1 MATSIPQNTS
11 SPASTANAAF
21 ADVPQS
27 VALNPYARLV
37 TDLSGLSLANGMTAG
52 YGDNDGHIDNPNAW
66 PGTYGGNPRWSY
78 FPRVGVMRNVPGTLP
93 GGQIFSLYFIF
104 NPNQIT
110 ASFAVDTSQIPAQYI
125 YGTSDTVGTETHTA
139 AAVAPNAAQN
149 QTLTWSLLFDRTY
162 DMLYDTNPDEN
173 RGVLVDV
180 AAFYNLLATFDS
192 NAAVPVSTPV
202 QVVFGQTASGQ
213 LWGFTGF
220 ITQGI
225 ITYGMFRHNMIP
237 SRCTIDITMMTNY
250 VAPQSATSGSSAA
263 AIPGTPAAL
272 ASILSGGINL
282 NPAGL

>member
-21 ADVPQS
+21 ADVPTP
-27 VALNPYARLV
+27 VALNPYGRIV

-52 YGDNDGHIDNPNAW
+52 YGDNDGNTDNPNAY
-66 PGTYGGNPRWSY
+66 PGTYGGNPRWSF

-104 NPNQIT
+104 NPNQIV
-110 ASFAVDTSQIPAQYI
+110 ASFSIDTTAIPAQYI
-125 YGTSDTVGTETHTA
+125 YGSSSNVNTETQGA

-149 QTLTWSLLFDRTY
+149 QSVSWSLLFDRTY
-162 DMLYDTNPDEN
+162 DMMYDTNPEEN
-173 RGVLVDV
+173 RGVLKDV

-192 NAAVPVSTPV
+192 QAAVPVSTPV
-202 QVVFGQTASGQ
+202 QAVFGQTASGQ

-220 ITQGI
+220 ITGGT

-237 SRCTIDITMMTNY
+237 SRCQIDIQMMTNY
-250 VAPQSATSGSSAA
+250 VAPQSSTTGASASSLPGSPSQALIAASAIA
-263 AIPGTPAAL
+263 GIP
-272 ASILSGGINL
+272 
-282 NPAGL
+282 